1 MNAQQAIK
9 AAAAFRA
16 GLMFIRGL
24 KHTMAQ
30 DAQIKGGWIT
40 IGAKKAD
47 AEGKGGRKG
56 IHVKVDDQGRVVA
69 GLGGKRSK
77 GKSLKAA
84 IRGLNAERERA
95 KNGKLNGKNA
105 EVPQKSKIKSKNE
118 PQVNK
123 EQTESKQI
131 RKEQTDKQT
140 ESKQIRKEQTPE
152 QKAAKQ
158 AEAESKSMLRYGFD
172 LHRDFNRW
180 RGIWPE
186 SEKDTVQKTQSR
198 FADYMEMLRDVK
210 NRAVGGMKTEN
221 QRQFARE
228 SLAKI
233 DDIMH
238 GIKKDVQL
246 HGRADPLELELLA
259 QRLKM
264 HTEKLRKI
272 AD

>member
-1 MNAQQAIK
+1 MNAQQAIR

-24 KHTMAQ
+24 KRTIAQ

-56 IHVKVDDQGRVVA
+56 IHVKVDDNGRVVA

-105 EVPQKSKIKSKNE
+105 EVPQKSKVKSENE
-118 PQVNK
+118 PQI
-123 EQTESKQI
+123 S
-131 RKEQTDKQT
+131 KEQTDKQT

-158 AEAESKSMLRYGFD
+158 AEAESKSILRYGFD

>member
-1 MNAQQAIK
+1 MNAQQAIR

-24 KHTMAQ
+24 NRTMAQ

-40 IGAKKAD
+40 IGAKKAN

-95 KNGKLNGKNA
+95 KNDKLNGKTA
-105 EVPQKSKIKSKNE
+105 EVPQKSKVKNENE
-118 PQVNK
+118 PQI
-123 EQTESKQI
+123 S
-131 RKEQTDKQT
+131 KEQTDKQT

-152 QKAAKQ
+152 QKAAKR
-158 AEAESKSMLRYGFD
+158 AENESKSMLRYGFD

>member
-1 MNAQQAIK
+1 MNAQQAIR

-24 KHTMAQ
+24 KRTMAQ

-40 IGAKKAD
+40 IGAKEPD
-47 AEGKGGRKG
+47 AKGKGGRKG
-56 IHVKVDDQGRVVA
+56 IHVKVDDNGRVVA

-95 KNGKLNGKNA
+95 KNSKLNGKNA
-105 EVPQKSKIKSKNE
+105 EVPQKPKVKSENE
-118 PQVNK
+118 PQINK
-123 EQTESKQI
+123 E
-131 RKEQTDKQT
+131 QT

-152 QKAAKQ
+152 QKAAEH

>member
-24 KHTMAQ
+24 NRTMAQ

-40 IGAKKAD
+40 IGAKKAN

-118 PQVNK
+118 PQIN
-123 EQTESKQI
+123 
-131 RKEQTDKQT
+131 KEQTDKQT

-186 SEKDTVQKTQSR
+186 SEKDTMQKTQSR
-198 FADYMEMLRDVK
+198 FADYMDMLRDVK

-246 HGRADPLELELLA
+246 NGRAHPLDLVLLA

-264 HTEKLRKI
+264 YTEKLREI

>member
-1 MNAQQAIK
+1 MDAQQAIR

-24 KHTMAQ
+24 NRAMAQ
-30 DAQIKGGWIT
+30 DAEIKGGWIT

-95 KNGKLNGKNA
+95 KNGKLNGKIA
-105 EVPQKSKIKSKNE
+105 EIPQKSKIKNE
-118 PQVNK
+118 NALQISK

-131 RKEQTDKQT
+131 
-140 ESKQIRKEQTPE
+140 SKEQTPE

>member
-1 MNAQQAIK
+1 MNAQQAIM

-24 KHTMAQ
+24 TRTMAQ
-30 DAQIKGGWIT
+30 DAEIKSGWVT
-40 IGAKKAD
+40 IGAKKAN

-95 KNGKLNGKNA
+95 KNGKLNGKIA
-105 EVPQKSKIKSKNE
+105 EIPQKTKVKSENE
-118 PQVNK
+118 PQI
-123 EQTESKQI
+123 S
-131 RKEQTDKQT
+131 KEQTDKQT

-198 FADYMEMLRDVK
+198 FAD
-210 NRAVGGMKTEN
+210 
-221 QRQFARE
+221 
-228 SLAKI
+228 
-233 DDIMH
+233 
-238 GIKKDVQL
+238 
-246 HGRADPLELELLA
+246 
-259 QRLKM
+259 
-264 HTEKLRKI
+264 
-272 AD
+272 

>member
-1 MNAQQAIK
+1 MNAQQAIR

-24 KHTMAQ
+24 KRTMAQ

-95 KNGKLNGKNA
+95 KNGKLNGKTA
-105 EVPQKSKIKSKNE
+105 EVPQKSKVKSENE
-118 PQVNK
+118 PQISK

-131 RKEQTDKQT
+131 SE
-140 ESKQIRKEQTPE
+140 EQTPE
-152 QKAAKQ
+152 QKAAKR
-158 AEAESKSMLRYGFD
+158 AENESKSILRYGFD
-172 LHRDFNRW
+172 LHRDFNNW
-180 RGIWPE
+180 RGVWPE
-186 SEKDTVQKTQSR
+186 SEKDTMQKTQSR
-198 FADYMEMLRDVK
+198 FADYMDMLRDVK

-221 QRQFARE
+221 QRRFARE

-246 HGRADPLELELLA
+246 NGRAHPLDLVLLA

-264 HTEKLRKI
+264 YTEKLREI

>member
-1 MNAQQAIK
+1 MNAQQAIR

-24 KHTMAQ
+24 KRTMAQ

-95 KNGKLNGKNA
+95 KNGSLTEKNA
-105 EVPQKSKIKSKNE
+105 EVPQKPKLKSKNE

-131 RKEQTDKQT
+131 
-140 ESKQIRKEQTPE
+140 KEQTPE
-152 QKAAKQ
+152 QKAAKH
-158 AEAESKSMLRYGFD
+158 AEAESKSILRYGFD

-246 HGRADPLELELLA
+246 SGRADPLELELLA

>member
-1 MNAQQAIK
+1 MNAQQAIR

-24 KHTMAQ
+24 KRTMAQ

-56 IHVKVDDQGRVVA
+56 IHVKVDDNGRVVA

-95 KNGKLNGKNA
+95 KNGNLTEKNA
-105 EVPQKSKIKSKNE
+105 EVPQKPKLKSKNE
-118 PQVNK
+118 PQI
-123 EQTESKQI
+123 S
-131 RKEQTDKQT
+131 KEQTDKQT

>member
-1 MNAQQAIK
+1 MNAQQAIR

-24 KHTMAQ
+24 NRTMAQ
-30 DAQIKGGWIT
+30 DAEIKSGWIT

-95 KNGKLNGKNA
+95 KNDKLNGKTA
-105 EVPQKSKIKSKNE
+105 EVPQKSKVKNENE
-118 PQVNK
+118 PQI
-123 EQTESKQI
+123 S
-131 RKEQTDKQT
+131 KEQTDKQT

-152 QKAAKQ
+152 QKAAKR
-158 AEAESKSMLRYGFD
+158 AENESKSMLRYGFD

>member
-1 MNAQQAIK
+1 MNAQQAIR

-24 KHTMAQ
+24 NRTMAQ

-40 IGAKKAD
+40 IGAKEPD
-47 AEGKGGRKG
+47 AKGKGGRKG
-56 IHVKVDDQGRVVA
+56 IHVKVDDNGRVVA

-95 KNGKLNGKNA
+95 KNNKLNGKNA
-105 EVPQKSKIKSKNE
+105 EVPQKPKVKSENE
-118 PQVNK
+118 PQINK
-123 EQTESKQI
+123 E
-131 RKEQTDKQT
+131 QT

-158 AEAESKSMLRYGFD
+158 AETESKNILRYGFD

>member
-1 MNAQQAIK
+1 MNAQQAIR

-24 KHTMAQ
+24 KRTMAQ

-40 IGAKKAD
+40 IGAKEPD
-47 AEGKGGRKG
+47 AKGKGGRKG
-56 IHVKVDDQGRVVA
+56 IHVKVDDNGRVVA

-95 KNGKLNGKNA
+95 KNDKLNGKNA
-105 EVPQKSKIKSKNE
+105 EVPQKSKIKSENE
-118 PQVNK
+118 PQI
-123 EQTESKQI
+123 S
-131 RKEQTDKQT
+131 KEQTDKQT

-152 QKAAKQ
+152 QKAAKH
-158 AEAESKSMLRYGFD
+158 AEAESKSILRYGFD

>member
-24 KHTMAQ
+24 KRTMAQ

-40 IGAKKAD
+40 IGAKKAN

-95 KNGKLNGKNA
+95 KNSKLNGKTA
-105 EVPQKSKIKSKNE
+105 EVPQKPKIKSENE

-131 RKEQTDKQT
+131 RKEQT
-140 ESKQIRKEQTPE
+140 ESKQIRKEQTPG

-180 RGIWPE
+180 RGIWSE

>member
-1 MNAQQAIK
+1 MNAQQAIR

-24 KHTMAQ
+24 KRTMAQ
-30 DAQIKGGWIT
+30 DAEIKSGWIT

-47 AEGKGGRKG
+47 AQGKGGRKG

-95 KNGKLNGKNA
+95 KNDKLNGKIA
-105 EVPQKSKIKSKNE
+105 EVPQKSKVKSENE
-118 PQVNK
+118 PQISK
-123 EQTESKQI
+123 EQTG
-131 RKEQTDKQT
+131 KQT
-140 ESKQIRKEQTPE
+140 ESKQIHKEQTPE

>member
-24 KHTMAQ
+24 NRTMAQ

-40 IGAKKAD
+40 IGAKKAN

-95 KNGKLNGKNA
+95 KNDKLNGKNA
-105 EVPQKSKIKSKNE
+105 EVPQKSKVKSKNE
-118 PQVNK
+118 L
-123 EQTESKQI
+123 QI
-131 RKEQTDKQT
+131 SKEQTDKQT

>member
-1 MNAQQAIK
+1 MNAQQAIR

-24 KHTMAQ
+24 RRTMAQ
-30 DAQIKGGWIT
+30 DAEIKSGWIT

-47 AEGKGGRKG
+47 AQGKGGRKG

-84 IRGLNAERERA
+84 IRGLNAERERE
-95 KNGKLNGKNA
+95 KNSKLNGKIA
-105 EVPQKSKIKSKNE
+105 EVPQKSKIKSENE
-118 PQVNK
+118 PQISK
-123 EQTESKQI
+123 EQTG
-131 RKEQTDKQT
+131 KQT
-140 ESKQIRKEQTPE
+140 ESKQIHKEQTPE

-210 NRAVGGMKTEN
+210 NRAVGGMKTDN

>member
-1 MNAQQAIK
+1 MNAQQAIR

-24 KHTMAQ
+24 KRTMAQ

-40 IGAKKAD
+40 IGAKKAN

-95 KNGKLNGKNA
+95 KNDKLNEKIA
-105 EVPQKSKIKSKNE
+105 EVPQKSKVKNENE
-118 PQVNK
+118 PQI
-123 EQTESKQI
+123 S
-131 RKEQTDKQT
+131 KEQTDKQT

>member
-1 MNAQQAIK
+1 MNAQQAIR

-24 KHTMAQ
+24 KRTMAQ
-30 DAQIKGGWIT
+30 DAKIKGGWIT
-40 IGAKKAD
+40 IGAKEPD
-47 AEGKGGRKG
+47 AKGKGGRKG
-56 IHVKVDDQGRVVA
+56 IHVKVDDNGRVVA

-84 IRGLNAERERA
+84 IRGLNAERERERE
-95 KNGKLNGKNA
+95 KNGKLNEKIA
-105 EVPQKSKIKSKNE
+105 EVPQKSKVKSKNE
-118 PQVNK
+118 PQISK

-131 RKEQTDKQT
+131 SE
-140 ESKQIRKEQTPE
+140 EQTPE
-152 QKAAKQ
+152 QKAAKR
-158 AEAESKSMLRYGFD
+158 AENESKSILRYGFD
-172 LHRDFNRW
+172 LHRDFNNW
-180 RGIWPE
+180 RGVWPE
-186 SEKDTVQKTQSR
+186 SEKDTMQKTQSR
-198 FADYMEMLRDVK
+198 FADYMDMLRDVK

-228 SLAKI
+228 SLTKI

-246 HGRADPLELELLA
+246 NGRAHPLDLVLLA

-264 HTEKLRKI
+264 YTEKLREI

>member
-1 MNAQQAIK
+1 MNAQQAIR

-24 KHTMAQ
+24 NRTMAQ
-30 DAQIKGGWIT
+30 DAEIKGGWIT
-40 IGAKKAD
+40 IGAKKAN

-95 KNGKLNGKNA
+95 KNGKLNGKTA
-105 EVPQKSKIKSKNE
+105 EVTQKSKVKSKNE
-118 PQVNK
+118 PQISK
-123 EQTESKQI
+123 E
-131 RKEQTDKQT
+131 QT

>member
-24 KHTMAQ
+24 NRTMAQ

-40 IGAKKAD
+40 IGAKKAN

-56 IHVKVDDQGRVVA
+56 IHVKVDDNGRVVA

-84 IRGLNAERERA
+84 IRGLNAERERE
-95 KNGKLNGKNA
+95 KNDKLNGKTA
-105 EVPQKSKIKSKNE
+105 EVPQKPQIKSENE
-118 PQVNK
+118 PQI
-123 EQTESKQI
+123 S
-131 RKEQTDKQT
+131 KEQTDKQT

-152 QKAAKQ
+152 QKAAKH

>member
-24 KHTMAQ
+24 KRTMAQ

-56 IHVKVDDQGRVVA
+56 IHVKVDDNGRVVA

-105 EVPQKSKIKSKNE
+105 EVPQKPKIKSENE

-123 EQTESKQI
+123 E
-131 RKEQTDKQT
+131 QT

-158 AEAESKSMLRYGFD
+158 AETESKSMLRYGFD

>member
-24 KHTMAQ
+24 KRTLAQ

-56 IHVKVDDQGRVVA
+56 IHVKVDDNGRVVA

-95 KNGKLNGKNA
+95 KNSKLNGKTA
-105 EVPQKSKIKSKNE
+105 EVPQKSKIKNENE
-118 PQVNK
+118 PQISK
-123 EQTESKQI
+123 E
-131 RKEQTDKQT
+131 QT

-186 SEKDTVQKTQSR
+186 SEKDTVQKTQAR

-228 SLAKI
+228 SLTKI

>member
-1 MNAQQAIK
+1 MNAQQAIR

-24 KHTMAQ
+24 NRTMAQ

-40 IGAKKAD
+40 IGAKKAN

-56 IHVKVDDQGRVVA
+56 IHVKVDDNGRVVA

-84 IRGLNAERERA
+84 IRGLNAERERERERA
-95 KNGKLNGKNA
+95 KNSKLNGKNA
-105 EVPQKSKIKSKNE
+105 EVPQKPKIKSENE
-118 PQVNK
+118 PQINK
-123 EQTESKQI
+123 E
-131 RKEQTDKQT
+131 QT

-152 QKAAKQ
+152 QKAARQ

>member
-24 KHTMAQ
+24 KRTIAQ

-40 IGAKKAD
+40 IGAKEPD
-47 AEGKGGRKG
+47 AKGKGGRKG

-95 KNGKLNGKNA
+95 KNSKLNGKNA
-105 EVPQKSKIKSKNE
+105 EVPQKPKVKNENE
-118 PQVNK
+118 PQINK

-131 RKEQTDKQT
+131 H
-140 ESKQIRKEQTPE
+140 KEQTPE

-238 GIKKDVQL
+238 GIKKGVQL

>member
-1 MNAQQAIK
+1 MNAQQAIR

-24 KHTMAQ
+24 KRTMAQ
-30 DAQIKGGWIT
+30 DAQQIKGGWIT
-40 IGAKKAD
+40 IGAKEPD
-47 AEGKGGRKG
+47 AKGKGGRKG
-56 IHVKVDDQGRVVA
+56 IHVKVDDNGRVVA

-105 EVPQKSKIKSKNE
+105 EVPQKPKLKSKNE
-118 PQVNK
+118 PQIN
-123 EQTESKQI
+123 
-131 RKEQTDKQT
+131 KEQTDKQT

-186 SEKDTVQKTQSR
+186 SEKDTVQKTQAR

>member
-1 MNAQQAIK
+1 MNAQQAIR

-24 KHTMAQ
+24 NRTMAQ

-56 IHVKVDDQGRVVA
+56 IHVKVDDNGRVVA

-95 KNGKLNGKNA
+95 KNGKLNGETA
-105 EVPQKSKIKSKNE
+105 EVPQKSKVKSENE
-118 PQVNK
+118 PQI
-123 EQTESKQI
+123 S
-131 RKEQTDKQT
+131 KEQTDKQT
-140 ESKQIRKEQTPE
+140 EGKQIRKEQTPE

-172 LHRDFNRW
+172 LRRDFNRW

>member
-1 MNAQQAIK
+1 MNAQQAIR

-24 KHTMAQ
+24 NRTMAQ
-30 DAQIKGGWIT
+30 DAEIKGGWIT

-56 IHVKVDDQGRVVA
+56 IHVKVDDNGRVVA

-95 KNGKLNGKNA
+95 KNDKLNGKTA
-105 EVPQKSKIKSKNE
+105 EVPQKPQIKSENE
-118 PQVNK
+118 PQI
-123 EQTESKQI
+123 S
-131 RKEQTDKQT
+131 KEQTDKQT
-140 ESKQIRKEQTPE
+140 ESKQIHKEQTPE

>member
-1 MNAQQAIK
+1 MNAQQAIR

-24 KHTMAQ
+24 NRTMAQ

-40 IGAKKAD
+40 IGAKEPD
-47 AEGKGGRKG
+47 AKGKGGRKG

-95 KNGKLNGKNA
+95 KNDKLNGKNA
-105 EVPQKSKIKSKNE
+105 EIPQKSKVKSENE
-118 PQVNK
+118 L
-123 EQTESKQI
+123 QI
-131 RKEQTDKQT
+131 SKEQTDKQT

-158 AEAESKSMLRYGFD
+158 AEAESKSILRYGFD

-246 HGRADPLELELLA
+246 HGGRSQIE
-259 QRLKM
+259 QS
-264 HTEKLRKI
+264 KI
-272 AD
+272 KNG

>member
-16 GLMFIRGL
+16 GLMFVRGL
-24 KHTMAQ
+24 NRTMAQ

-56 IHVKVDDQGRVVA
+56 IHVKVDDNGRVVA

-95 KNGKLNGKNA
+95 KNDKLNGKNA
-105 EVPQKSKIKSKNE
+105 EVPQKSKIKNENE
-118 PQVNK
+118 PQI
-123 EQTESKQI
+123 S
-131 RKEQTDKQT
+131 KEQTDKQT

>member
-1 MNAQQAIK
+1 MNAQQAIR

-24 KHTMAQ
+24 KRTMAQ
-30 DAQIKGGWIT
+30 DAEIKSGWIT

-47 AEGKGGRKG
+47 AQGKGGRKG

-95 KNGKLNGKNA
+95 KNDKLNGKNA
-105 EVPQKSKIKSKNE
+105 EIPQKTKVKSENE
-118 PQVNK
+118 PQISK
-123 EQTESKQI
+123 EQTDK
-131 RKEQTDKQT
+131 QTDKQT
-140 ESKQIRKEQTPE
+140 ESKQIHKEQTPE
-152 QKAAKQ
+152 QKAAKH

>member
-1 MNAQQAIK
+1 MNAQQAIR

-24 KHTMAQ
+24 NRTMAQ

-40 IGAKKAD
+40 IGAKKAN

-95 KNGKLNGKNA
+95 KNGKLNGKTA
-105 EVPQKSKIKSKNE
+105 EVPQKSKIKNE
-118 PQVNK
+118 NESQVSK
-123 EQTESKQI
+123 EQTN
-131 RKEQTDKQT
+131 KQT
-140 ESKQIRKEQTPE
+140 ESKQISKEQTPE

-158 AEAESKSMLRYGFD
+158 AEAESKSILRYGFD

>member
-1 MNAQQAIK
+1 MNAQQAIR

-24 KHTMAQ
+24 KRTMAQ
-30 DAQIKGGWIT
+30 DAEIKSGWIT

-47 AEGKGGRKG
+47 AQGKGGRKG

-95 KNGKLNGKNA
+95 KNDKLNGKTA
-105 EVPQKSKIKSKNE
+105 EVPQKSKIKNENE
-118 PQVNK
+118 PQISK
-123 EQTESKQI
+123 EQTG
-131 RKEQTDKQT
+131 KQT
-140 ESKQIRKEQTPE
+140 ESKQIHKEQTPE

>member
-1 MNAQQAIK
+1 MNAQQAIR

-24 KHTMAQ
+24 KRTMAQ

-40 IGAKKAD
+40 IGAKEPDDK
-47 AEGKGGRKG
+47 GKGGRKG
-56 IHVKVDDQGRVVA
+56 IHVKVDDNGRVVA

-95 KNGKLNGKNA
+95 KNSKLNGKNA
-105 EVPQKSKIKSKNE
+105 EVPQKPKIKSKNE
-118 PQVNK
+118 PQIN
-123 EQTESKQI
+123 
-131 RKEQTDKQT
+131 KEQTDKQT
-140 ESKQIRKEQTPE
+140 ESKQIHKEPTPE
-152 QKAAKQ
+152 QKAAKH
-158 AEAESKSMLRYGFD
+158 AETESKSILRYGFD

-186 SEKDTVQKTQSR
+186 SEKDTVQKTQAR

-246 HGRADPLELELLA
+246 RGRADPLELELLA

>member
-1 MNAQQAIK
+1 MNAQQAIR

-24 KHTMAQ
+24 KRTIAQ

-40 IGAKKAD
+40 IGAKEPD
-47 AEGKGGRKG
+47 AKGKGGRKG

-95 KNGKLNGKNA
+95 KNSKLNGKNA
-105 EVPQKSKIKSKNE
+105 EVPQKPKVKNENE
-118 PQVNK
+118 PQINK

-131 RKEQTDKQT
+131 H
-140 ESKQIRKEQTPE
+140 KEQTPE

-238 GIKKDVQL
+238 GIKKGVQL

>member
-1 MNAQQAIK
+1 MNAQQAIR

-24 KHTMAQ
+24 KRTMAQ
-30 DAQIKGGWIT
+30 DAQQIKGGWIT
-40 IGAKKAD
+40 IGAKEPD
-47 AEGKGGRKG
+47 AKGKGGRKG
-56 IHVKVDDQGRVVA
+56 IHVKVDDNGRVVA

-95 KNGKLNGKNA
+95 KNDKLNGKNA
-105 EVPQKSKIKSKNE
+105 EVPQKPKVKSENE
-118 PQVNK
+118 PQIN
-123 EQTESKQI
+123 
-131 RKEQTDKQT
+131 KEQTDKQT

-186 SEKDTVQKTQSR
+186 SEKDTVQKTQAR

>member
-1 MNAQQAIK
+1 MNAQQAIR

-24 KHTMAQ
+24 NRTIAQ

-40 IGAKKAD
+40 IGAKKAN

-56 IHVKVDDQGRVVA
+56 IHVKVDDNGRVVA

-95 KNGKLNGKNA
+95 KSGKLNGKNA
-105 EVPQKSKIKSKNE
+105 EVPQKSKVKNENE
-118 PQVNK
+118 PQISK

-131 RKEQTDKQT
+131 
-140 ESKQIRKEQTPE
+140 SKQIRKEQTPE

>member
-1 MNAQQAIK
+1 MNAQQAIR

-24 KHTMAQ
+24 RRTMAQ

-105 EVPQKSKIKSKNE
+105 EIPQNSKIKSKNE
-118 PQVNK
+118 PQISK
-123 EQTESKQI
+123 E
-131 RKEQTDKQT
+131 QT

-152 QKAAKQ
+152 QKAAKH

-198 FADYMEMLRDVK
+198 FADYTEMLRDVK

>member
-1 MNAQQAIK
+1 MNAQQAIR

-24 KHTMAQ
+24 NRTMAQ

-95 KNGKLNGKNA
+95 KNDKLNGKNA
-105 EVPQKSKIKSKNE
+105 EVPQKTKVKSENE
-118 PQVNK
+118 PQINK
-123 EQTESKQI
+123 EQTG
-131 RKEQTDKQT
+131 KQT